1 MTTIRR
7 RLTFWYTVALAL
19 TILAFGTLLYLERR
33 QSSLRELDHR
43 LLLEADLADRWLS
56 ESFTVLGRIVTT
68 TAGGRP
74 ALDPG
79 ISAYLEALGDYLIVA
94 DTTGQILAL
103 SDPARELR
111 AADLQR
117 LTSVL
122 DSLRLPKQAGNL
134 DLGPPLG
141 TQRYL
146 AVRVEKAGPEVGAV
160 MVATSLRQVAFG
172 PTALLRSM
180 LLIAPIILLGAVLVG
195 YWLAGTSLR
204 PVQGIMDEVDAI
216 SDGRS
221 LHRRLAVPISGD
233 EMARLAVTVNGMLA
247 RLELSFASLHRFT
260 ADASHE
266 LKTPLMVLRA
276 GVERALIHPGV
287 PSEILQSLDETL
299 AQINQMSEMVEN
311 LLTLARADEG
321 RAPLAVEESDL
332 REVLGD
338 VAETAGMLGESAG
351 ISVTTDMPNGPV
363 RLAVDRHRIR
373 EMLLNLVT
381 NAIKY
386 TPQQGSVA
394 LTLGEDNGAVVVT
407 VRDTGI
413 GIAPGDLPHIFE
425 RFWRADPA
433 RSRTGDRPGTGLGLA
448 ITKWIAEAHGGSI
461 TVHSRPG
468 RGTMFVVRLPK
479 DGGQTETAGQ
489 GGSGADGQAESAGQR
504 GRGGDV
510 QRGGR
515 GAPAA

>member
-7 RLTFWYTVALAL
+7 RLTFWYTVAL
-19 TILAFGTLLYLERR
+19 TVTVVAFGTLVYLERR
-33 QSSLRELDHR
+33 QSSLRELDQQMI
-43 LLLEADLADRWLS
+43 LEADLADRWLAGS
-56 ESFTVLGRIVTT
+56 YNVLGQIVTT
-68 TAGGRP
+68 AGTRP

-79 ISAYLEALGDYLIVA
+79 ISAYLEAVRDHLIVV
-94 DTTGQILAL
+94 DTNGAVLAL
-103 SDPARELR
+103 SEAARGLPAS
-111 AADLQR
+111 AIQR
-117 LTSVL
+117 LSAML
-122 DSLRLPKQAGNL
+122 DSLRLPKASGTL
-134 DLGPPLG
+134 DLGPRIGPL
-141 TQRYL
+141 RYL
-146 AVRVEKAGPEVGAV
+146 AMRVQDAGPDIGGIL
-160 MVATSLRQVAFG
+160 VATSVRRAALG
-172 PTALLRSM
+172 PTDLLRSM
-180 LLIAPIILLGAVLVG
+180 FLIAPVILVGAVLVG

-204 PVQGIMDEVDAI
+204 PVQGIMDEVEAI

-221 LHRRLAVPISGD
+221 LHRRLAVPMSGD
-233 EMARLAVTVNGMLA
+233 EMARLALTVNGMLA
-247 RLELSFASLHRFT
+247 RLEQSFASLHRFT

-276 GVERALIHPGV
+276 GVERALTHPGI
-287 PSEILQSLDETL
+287 PAEILQSLDETL

-332 REVLGD
+332 RELLGD

-351 ISVTTDMPNGPV
+351 ITVTSERPAMPVP
-363 RLAVDRHRIR
+363 LAVDRHRIR

-386 TPQQGSVA
+386 TPQGGTVSLA
-394 LTLGEDNGAVVVT
+394 LTQEDDAAVFT

-433 RSRTGDRPGTGLGLA
+433 RSRTGDRPGTGLGLS

-461 TVHSRPG
+461 TVQSRPG
-468 RGTMFVVRLPK
+468 RGSVFRVRLPRE
-479 DGGQTETAGQ
+479 GVIGLEAPEERAANPLVTELSS
-489 GGSGADGQAESAGQR
+489 SG
-504 GRGGDV
+504 
-510 QRGGR
+510 
-515 GAPAA
+515 